1 MTDGLTRMREGARAV
16 LLIIVFAF
24 FLLPF
29 YWIVAMSLMTNKQI
43 LTWPP
48 SFLFH
53 PTLDNYIV
61 LATGWL
67 RTPSVASLRVD
78 YFLNF
83 RNSLVLGIGSVLLSL
98 ILGVPAAYALARYRF
113 RFGENIAFTILS
125 FRFAP
130 PLLVIIPL
138 ALIYQAIGLYNTY
151 IGLIWVYQL
160 ITLPL
165 ILWVVRGYFEDVS
178 EEIEHAAR
186 LDGYSWWQTFLR
198 VSLPLATPGI
208 AAAALLAF
216 IFAWNNFI
224 FALVLGG
231 SDVQPVTVG
240 ALAFMTASGLE
251 YGQMAAAMIF
261 SVLPV
266 LALAVYAQRYL
277 VRGLSLGA
285 IKG

>member
-1 MTDGLTRMREGARAV
+1 MMNRDMPIGAV
-16 LLIIVFAF
+16 LRAASLILIFAF

-48 SFLFH
+48 SFVFH
-53 PTLDNYIV
+53 PTLENYVV
-61 LATGWL
+61 LITGRL
-67 RTPSVASLRVD
+67 KTSVGTLPVAYLA
-78 YFLNF
+78 NF
-83 RNSLVLGIGSVLLSL
+83 RNSLILSVGSVLLSL

-138 ALIYQAIGLYNTY
+138 ALIYQAIGLYNTF

-165 ILWVVRGYFEDVS
+165 ILWVVRGYFEDVP
-178 EEIEHAAR
+178 EEVEHAAR
-186 LDGYSWWQTFLR
+186 LDGYTWWQTFLR
-198 VSLPLATPGI
+198 VSLPLAKPGI
-208 AAAALLAF
+208 AAASLLAF
-216 IFAWNNFI
+216 IYAWNNFV
-224 FALVLGG
+224 FALVLGS

-240 ALAFMTASGLE
+240 ALAFMTASGLQ
-251 YGQMAAAMIF
+251 YGQMAAAMVV
-261 SVLPV
+261 SVVPV
-266 LALAVYAQRYL
+266 LVLAVYTQRYL

>member
-1 MTDGLTRMREGARAV
+1 MARRTLWSGLRTAA
-16 LLIIVFAF
+16 LIVIFLF

-29 YWIVAMSLMTNKQI
+29 YWIVAMSLMTNEQI

-48 SFLFH
+48 KLLFH
-53 PTLDNYIV
+53 PTVGNYEV
-61 LATGWL
+61 LFTGRL
-67 RTPSVASLRVD
+67 RTSVGSLPVE
-78 YFLNF
+78 YLANF
-83 RNSLVLGIGSVLLSL
+83 RNSLVLSVGSVLLSL
-98 ILGVPAAYALARYRF
+98 LLGTPAAYALARFRF

-138 ALIYQAIGLYNTY
+138 ALIYQAIGLYDTY

-165 ILWVVRGYFEDVS
+165 ILWVVRGYFEDIP

-186 LDGYSWWQTFLR
+186 LDGYSWWRTFLR
-198 VSLPLATPGI
+198 VSLPLAKPGI
-208 AAAALLAF
+208 AAASLLAF
-216 IFAWNNFI
+216 IYAWNNFV
-224 FALVLGG
+224 FALVLGS

-240 ALAFMTASGLE
+240 ALAFMTASGIQ
-251 YGQMAAAMIF
+251 YGQMAAAMVV
-261 SVLPV
+261 SVLPILV
-266 LALAVYAQRYL
+266 LAIYAQRYL

>member
-1 MTDGLTRMREGARAV
+1 MNRDAPIVTVFRAV
-16 LLIIVFAF
+16 TLILIFTF

-48 SFLFH
+48 SFVFH
-53 PTLDNYIV
+53 PTLENYVV
-61 LATGWL
+61 LITGRL
-67 RTPSVASLRVD
+67 KTSVGTLPVAYLA
-78 YFLNF
+78 NF
-83 RNSLVLGIGSVLLSL
+83 RNSLILSVGSVLLSL
-98 ILGVPAAYALARYRF
+98 VLGVPAAYALARYRF

-138 ALIYQAIGLYNTY
+138 ALIYQAIGLYNTF

-165 ILWVVRGYFEDVS
+165 ILWVVRGYFEDVP
-178 EEIEHAAR
+178 EEVEHAAR
-186 LDGYSWWQTFLR
+186 LDGYTWWQTFLR
-198 VSLPLATPGI
+198 VSLPLAKPGI
-208 AAAALLAF
+208 AAASLLAF
-216 IFAWNNFI
+216 IYAWNNFV
-224 FALVLGG
+224 FALVLGS

-240 ALAFMTASGLE
+240 ALAFMTASGLQ
-251 YGQMAAAMIF
+251 YGQMAAAMVV
-261 SVLPV
+261 SVVPV
-266 LALAVYAQRYL
+266 LALAVYTQRYL